1 VGSGQLKTKT
11 VKAKVGSR
19 DEHVSTTFL
28 LFIFCLELPTIL
40 DMRALGVLH
49 RQSSGSLF
57 ESCISSRTRA
67 ALERLRLI
75 LTEELT
81 ELILPSSIEAINDA
95 ASAAA
100 EFVMRSGLGEE
111 AAYAVDM
118 AVREAVT
125 NAVLHGN
132 RQDQAKKVEVSFKSS
147 PDAIE
152 ITVRDQGNGFN
163 AESVPD
169 PTDPQNLLK
178 TNGRGILFMRNF
190 MDEVEWSRDPQGG
203 TVVRMTKKR

>member
-1 VGSGQLKTKT
+1 
-11 VKAKVGSR
+11 
-19 DEHVSTTFL
+19 
-28 LFIFCLELPTIL
+28 
-40 DMRALGVLH
+40 MRAPGVLH
-49 RQSSGSLF
+49 RQSSGSLL
-57 ESCISSRTRA
+57 ESCISSRIRA

-100 EFVMRSGLGEE
+100 EFVMRSGLGED
-111 AAYAVDM
+111 AVYAVDM

-132 RQDQAKKVEVSFKSS
+132 RQDQAKKVEVSFRNT
-147 PDAIE
+147 PAEIE
-152 ITVRDQGNGFN
+152 ITVRDEGEGFN
-163 AESVPD
+163 TGNVPD

-178 TNGRGILFMRNF
+178 TSGRGILFMRNF
-190 MDEVEWSRDPQGG
+190 MDEVEWSRHADGG

>member
-1 VGSGQLKTKT
+1 LPS
-11 VKAKVGSR
+11 
-19 DEHVSTTFL
+19 D
-28 LFIFCLELPTIL
+28 FCLLLSAHFVAHCFL
-40 DMRALGVLH
+40 DTRAPGVLH

-57 ESCISSRTRA
+57 ESCISSRIRA
-67 ALERLRLI
+67 ALERLRL

-81 ELILPSSIEAINDA
+81 ELIFPSRIEAIQRA

-100 EFVMRSGLGEE
+100 EFVMRSGLGED
-111 AAYAVDM
+111 AVYAVDM

-132 RQDQAKKVEVSFKSS
+132 RQDEAKKVEVSFKSL

-152 ITVRDQGNGFN
+152 ITVRDQGAGFN
-163 AESVPD
+163 TENIPD

-178 TNGRGILFMRNF
+178 TSGRGILFMRNF
-190 MDEVEWSRDPQGG
+190 MDEIVWSNHAEGG